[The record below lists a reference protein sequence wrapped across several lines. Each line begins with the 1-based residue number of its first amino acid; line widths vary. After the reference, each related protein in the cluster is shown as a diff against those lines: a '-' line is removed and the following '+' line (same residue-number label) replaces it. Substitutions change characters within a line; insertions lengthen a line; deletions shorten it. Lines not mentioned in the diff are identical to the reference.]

1 VQRAL
6 KSDAD
11 VDVRLAM
18 DIIDLQLSN
27 VEVLRDALGA
37 RNGLSPSER
46 EAEAQDAERVAEEDA
61 IMQAELVRC
70 PRWIPQPSLLLPA
83 RTSGDIL
90 DHITLE
96 HVTRVIAFA
105 ISLARH
111 HHLGRALY
119 TALKMLASSSL

>member
-1 VQRAL
+1 MNPARRFAYTADASHRHRAPIPLPPCLPPNAVQRAL

-37 RNGLSPSER
+37 RDGLSQSER
-46 EAEAQDAERVAEEDA
+46 AEAQDAERVAEEDA

-70 PRWIPQPSLLLPA
+70 PRWIPQSYPVQPS
-83 RTSGDIL
+83 
-90 DHITLE
+90 
-96 HVTRVIAFA
+96 V
-105 ISLARH
+105 
-111 HHLGRALY
+111 
-119 TALKMLASSSL
+119 ASAHQW